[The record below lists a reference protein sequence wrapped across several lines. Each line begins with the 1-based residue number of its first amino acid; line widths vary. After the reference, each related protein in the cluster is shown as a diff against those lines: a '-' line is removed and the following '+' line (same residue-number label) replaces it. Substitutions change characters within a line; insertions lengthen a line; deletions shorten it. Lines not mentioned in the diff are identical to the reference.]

1 LASEPLYITPEYKDC
16 LKALDYPGSGNR
28 RAAIEKSHKSTLGWL
43 DPDPSISGWF
53 ESEVNCVWILGKA
66 GSGKSTLSKHI
77 LGRLNQTTQHMNK
90 KPGEATLSFFFSDR
104 GGDLDKSEA
113 GCLRSLHQLL
123 KQIPAL
129 SDYILP
135 EYKLRKE
142 QHAEV
147 LWHTEDIKKMLISM
161 IGSSYVSSIRIV
173 IGALSLT
180 EIIVSG

>member
-1 LASEPLYITPEYKDC
+1 MD
-16 LKALDYPGSGNR
+16 
-28 RAAIEKSHKSTLGWL
+28 
-43 DPDPSISGWF
+43 
-53 ESEVNCVWILGKA
+53 LGK
-66 GSGKSTLSKHI
+66 GRIGKSTLSKHI

-113 GCLRSLHQLL
+113 GCLRSLQHQLL

-147 LWHTEDIKKMLISM
+147 LWRTEAIKKMLISM